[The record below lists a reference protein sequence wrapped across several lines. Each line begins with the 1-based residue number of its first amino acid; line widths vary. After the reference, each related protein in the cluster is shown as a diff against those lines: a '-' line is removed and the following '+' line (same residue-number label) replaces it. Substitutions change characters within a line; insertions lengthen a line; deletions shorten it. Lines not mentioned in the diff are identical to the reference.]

1 MSGLRDI
8 LTQDSFFLVFL
19 LEAEMFQSR
28 YSGAPVGRM
37 LWIGN
42 RHLLNGRM
50 EESFQLQSFDIDRR
64 TPWHP
69 NDNPAECIHKQRAR
83 QGRRGW
89 DVGQLAD
96 SLPLEGDGA
105 GRVRQQLGGQS
116 RDVFRRR
123 DLEIVQIR

>member
-83 QGRRGW
+83 HGKTSLVESAGIIDIRRKE
-89 DVGQLAD
+89 QIKRRA
-96 SLPLEGDGA
+96 
-105 GRVRQQLGGQS
+105 VRYL
-116 RDVFRRR
+116 RI
-123 DLEIVQIR
+123 E